1 MEMEYRLTAREYW
14 DEAALDRDLK
24 QAFDICNGCRL
35 CHDLCP
41 SFPALFRFVEEL
53 EDEVER
59 LTRSQMETV
68 AEECFQCKICALKCP
83 YTPPHRFDL
92 DFPRLMLRTKAQR
105 VQRVGLSAD
114 DRFLGNPERSG
125 GWGTALSPL
134 ANWASRR
141 PGVRSVLAR
150 RTGIDPRRRL
160 PPYAARRF
168 SRRVAGRPVP
178 PSPDVVLFATCT
190 TEYNYPTVGE
200 AAIRVL
206 EHQGLSVATLPGER
220 CCGMPALDG
229 GDAAG
234 AQARAHANLAALA
247 PYVARGVRVVALQ
260 PTCAYVLKRE
270 YPFMVDGAVARDV
283 AAAVVDVTELLAEL
297 VQQGKLADDFQR
309 EVGPVTYHVSCH
321 TRMEGGG
328 PRGRRVLSQIPG
340 TTVTVAEAC
349 AGIDGT
355 WGLKAHHYEAAQHVA
370 ARLMGALAERP
381 GDLPC
386 SDCKLA
392 GLQIQEAGQA
402 PLHPVEVLDRAYGLS

>member
-1 MEMEYRLTAREYW
+1 MEYRLTAREYW
-14 DEAALDRDLK
+14 DTEALDRDLK

-41 SFPALFRFVEEL
+41 SFPALFRFVEGVD
-53 EDEVER
+53 DEVEQ
-59 LTRSQMETV
+59 LTRSQMEDV

-105 VQRVGLSAD
+105 VRRVGLSAE
-114 DRFLGNPERSG
+114 DRLLGNPERSG
-125 GWGTALSPL
+125 GWGTALHPL
-134 ANWASRR
+134 ANWAVAR
-141 PGVRSVLAR
+141 PRLRSLLAG
-150 RTGIDPRRRL
+150 RTGIDPRRHL
-160 PPYAARRF
+160 PPYTSRRF
-168 SRRVAGRPVP
+168 SRRVAGRSTPAAA
-178 PSPDVVLFATCT
+178 DVVLFATCT
-190 TEYNYPTVGE
+190 TEYNYPALGE

-206 EHQGLSVATLPGER
+206 EHQGLSVATLAGER

-229 GDAAG
+229 GDVAG
-234 AQARAHANLAALA
+234 AQARARANLAVLA
-247 PYVARGVRVVALQ
+247 PHVARGARVVALQ

-270 YPFMVDGAVARDV
+270 YPLMVDGAVARDV

-297 VQQGKLADDFQR
+297 VQQGKLADDFQHV
-309 EVGPVTYHVSCH
+309 VGPVTYHVSCH
-321 TRMEGGG
+321 TRAEGGG
-328 PRGRRVLSQIPG
+328 ARGRRVLSKIPG

-355 WGLKAHHYEAAQHVA
+355 WGLKARHYDAAQQVA
-370 ARLMGALAERP
+370 ARLMSALAERP
-381 GDLPC
+381 DDLPC

-392 GLQIQEAGQA
+392 GLQIQAGGSA

>member
-1 MEMEYRLTAREYW
+1 MEYRLTAREYW
-14 DEAALDRDLK
+14 DEAALDRNLK

-41 SFPALFRFVEEL
+41 AFPALFRFVEDL
-53 EDEVER
+53 DDEVER

-105 VQRVGLSAD
+105 VRRVGLSAD
-114 DRFLGNPERSG
+114 DRLLGNPERSG
-125 GWGTALSPL
+125 GWGSALSPV
-134 ANWASRR
+134 ANWAVRR
-141 PGVRSVLAR
+141 PALRSVLAR
-150 RTGIDPRRRL
+150 RAGIDPRRQL

-178 PSPDVVLFATCT
+178 QSPDVVLFATCT
-190 TEYNYPTVGE
+190 TEYNHPAVGE

-247 PYVARGVRVVALQ
+247 PYVARGARVVALQ

-270 YPFMVDGAVARDV
+270 YPLMVDGAVARDV

-297 VQQGKLADDFQR
+297 VQQGRLADDFQQ

-328 PRGRRVLSQIPG
+328 PRGRRVLSKIPG
-340 TTVTVAEAC
+340 TTVTVVEAC

-355 WGLKAHHYEAAQHVA
+355 WGLKARHYDAAQRVA

-381 GDLPC
+381 GDLRC

-392 GLQIQEAGQA
+392 GLQIQVAGHA